1 MSATEER
8 VFIRALSLPSRT
20 RAALVQRLL
29 VSLDQDNATAE
40 IEEAWDREAK
50 HRYDSFRKGRIKA
63 RTSAQVMRD
72 AYAKVK

>member
-1 MSATEER
+1 M
-8 VFIRALSLPSRT
+8 
-20 RAALVQRLL
+20 VQRLL